1 MEIKCYEED
10 LQILPT
16 NKPTNIY
23 QYSESILKHMPK
35 DSLKSFKKK
44 HLLTVKKIVVPTN
57 QDRRAHNNGNSTV
70 TMNENIQTDLQ
81 NLQI

>member
-1 MEIKCYEED
+1 M
-10 LQILPT
+10 
-16 NKPTNIY
+16 
-23 QYSESILKHMPK
+23 
-35 DSLKSFKKK
+35 
-44 HLLTVKKIVVPTN
+44 PTN

>member
-23 QYSESILKHMPK
+23 QYSESILKHMSK
-35 DSLKSFKKK
+35 DSLKSFKKETLANSK
-44 HLLTVKKIVVPTN
+44 KKLWCPQTKTDVRITTEIQLLQWTKT
-57 QDRRAHNNGNSTV
+57 
-70 TMNENIQTDLQ
+70 
-81 NLQI
+81 

>member
-23 QYSESILKHMPK
+23 QYSESILKHMSK
-35 DSLKSFKKK
+35 DSLKSFKKETLANSK
-44 HLLTVKKIVVPTN
+44 KKLWRPQTKTDVRITTEIQLL
-57 QDRRAHNNGNSTV
+57 Q
-70 TMNENIQTDLQ
+70 
-81 NLQI
+81 

>member
-1 MEIKCYEED
+1 MIAINKFFAQWTKEMEIKCYEED

-44 HLLTVKKIVVPTN
+44 HLLTVKKN
-57 QDRRAHNNGNSTV
+57 CGAHKPR
-70 TMNENIQTDLQ
+70 QTCA
-81 NLQI
+81 